1 MEHDDALRRLQPPRG
16 RKRHPRP
23 LHGALLDRFGPRKV
37 ASAGVVILGLGFM
50 LFSRV
55 QEPWQFY
62 AAFLVI
68 AVGASMSGFLTA
80 TFAAVHW
87 FERRRATAISLTS
100 AGFAIGGMCVPLTV
114 LALESLGGRTTA
126 LLSGVLIIAA
136 GLPLARLYRH
146 HPHELGLEPDGGP
159 PAAARRATG
168 GLGARRRTAT
178 SPSARSSAPR
188 PSG

>member
-1 MEHDDALRRLQPPRG
+1 
-16 RKRHPRP
+16 
-23 LHGALLDRFGPRKV
+23 
-37 ASAGVVILGLGFM
+37 M

-87 FERRRATAISLTS
+87 FERRRGTAISLAS
-100 AGFAIGGMCVPLTV
+100 AGFAVGGMCVPLTV

-168 GLGARRRTAT
+168 DLPAAPAHRDFTLGEAVRTPAFWLI
-178 SPSARSSAPR
+178 SLGHASALFVVVAMSVHLVSHLRDSQ
-188 PSG
+188 G